1 MNKKYTVLFLA
12 VFILLQS
19 VGMFY
24 FATFSHKIFKKIAE
38 SNKNP
43 HLVVTKT
50 ISKKD
55 YFLMKIDDHEM
66 VIDDELYDIL
76 EESFE
81 GNFIK
86 LKLFKDKKEKNFA
99 LKIKNIQK
107 KSQSSK
113 GKSIFK
119 TKIACLNKTPY
130 YISKSLKKESLKKT
144 PFNFIYIKEVYLSII
159 VPPPDFI

>member
-1 MNKKYTVLFLA
+1 MNKKYITLFLA

-43 HLVVTKT
+43 HLIVTKT
-50 ISKKD
+50 IAKKD
-55 YFLMKIDDHEM
+55 YYLMKIDDLEI
-66 VIDDELYDIL
+66 VIEDELYDIL
-76 EESFE
+76 EETFE
-81 GNFIK
+81 GDFVK

-99 LKIKNIQK
+99 LKIKNIRK
-107 KSQSSK
+107 KSHSSK

-119 TKIACLNKTPY
+119 IKIACLNQAKDYTT
-130 YISKSLKKESLKKT
+130 KSIKNESLKKL
-144 PFNFIYIKEVYLSII
+144 PFNFVYIKEIYLSII
-159 VPPPDFI
+159 VPPPELV